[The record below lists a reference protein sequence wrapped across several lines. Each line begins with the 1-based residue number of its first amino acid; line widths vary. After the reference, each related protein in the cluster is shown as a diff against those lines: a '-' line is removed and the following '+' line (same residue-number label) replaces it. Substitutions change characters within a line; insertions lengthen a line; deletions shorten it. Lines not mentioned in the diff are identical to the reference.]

1 MARYPYCDGDVVR
14 CSAIVDGQEAMNTE
28 EELFA
33 TVVIGCI
40 GETNGSDKRSVV
52 GRIVLGYVTEL

>member
-1 MARYPYCDGDVVR
+1 
-14 CSAIVDGQEAMNTE
+14 MNTQ

-33 TVVIGCI
+33 TVVIGCT